1 LVYPPRKEKK
11 LSKFRIVGSFE
22 EFYQA
27 DIEAPDENTAIQIF
41 YQNASDMTVID
52 SNWSDIHLDEYL
64 DDDAD
69 VDYTMDDYKA
79 DGPGII

>member
-1 LVYPPRKEKK
+1 MA
-11 LSKFRIVGSFE
+11 KFRIVGSFE